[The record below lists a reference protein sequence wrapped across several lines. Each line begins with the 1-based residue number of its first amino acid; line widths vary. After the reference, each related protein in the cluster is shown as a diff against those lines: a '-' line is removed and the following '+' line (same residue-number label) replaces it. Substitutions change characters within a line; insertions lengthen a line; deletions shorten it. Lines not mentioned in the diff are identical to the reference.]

1 MILLA
6 NLMMALGRI
15 IHFVLMLY
23 IWVLVFRAI
32 LSWIHAP
39 SLYQIK
45 IILYHLTEPVLRPVR
60 RFVPPYKFGG
70 IDLSPIVVFIILLF
84 IDSFLVKSLMI
95 YAQQM
100 LQQPT
105 YTF

>member
-6 NLMMALGRI
+6 NLMMASARI

-23 IWVLVFRAI
+23 IWILVFRAV

-60 RFVPPYKFGG
+60 KFVPPYKFGG
-70 IDLSPIVVFIILLF
+70 IDLSPIIVFIILLF
-84 IDSFLVKSLMI
+84 IDGFLVKSLML
-95 YAQQM
+95 YAQQI
-100 LQQPT
+100 LRQPS
-105 YTF
+105 YSF